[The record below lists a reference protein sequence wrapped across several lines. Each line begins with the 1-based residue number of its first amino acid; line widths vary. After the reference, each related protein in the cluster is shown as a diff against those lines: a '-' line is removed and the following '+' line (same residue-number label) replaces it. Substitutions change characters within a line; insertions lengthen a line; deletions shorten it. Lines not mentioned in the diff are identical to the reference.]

1 MPITADRNICTPL
14 KINYPSPKGN
24 LHTILDLTA
33 HGIRNIFCPFAIL
46 YIPKVLPCCNFFVM
60 EKFRYKDSTLCPN
73 QEAVLKA
80 RNQEKTITPVTGEQL
95 FLSV

>member
-1 MPITADRNICTPL
+1 
-14 KINYPSPKGN
+14 
-24 LHTILDLTA
+24 
-33 HGIRNIFCPFAIL
+33 
-46 YIPKVLPCCNFFVM
+46 M